1 MVEQQNKHVFI
12 DGDKSNFI
20 SKLSINKFKQ
30 KVKQSDFQLDD
41 LDNVSSLYLKP
52 GYLFNLISYEN
63 PNSMMVE
70 NGF

>member
-1 MVEQQNKHVFI
+1 MVESKINVFI

-41 LDNVSSLYLKP
+41 FQKEQLAKLGLYDPPKP
-52 GYLFNLISYEN
+52 DDGSEFISKW
-63 PNSMMVE
+63 
-70 NGF
+70 

>member
-1 MVEQQNKHVFI
+1 MVESKINVFI

-41 LDNVSSLYLKP
+41 
-52 GYLFNLISYEN
+52 
-63 PNSMMVE
+63 
-70 NGF
+70 